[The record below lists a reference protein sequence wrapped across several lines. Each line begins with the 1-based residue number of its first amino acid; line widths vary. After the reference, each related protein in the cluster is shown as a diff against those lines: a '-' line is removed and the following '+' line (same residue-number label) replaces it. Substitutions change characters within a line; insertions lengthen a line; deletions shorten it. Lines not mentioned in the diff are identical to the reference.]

1 MTHGPTAASR
11 ALMSYRRATAVVC
24 LLLLGVFGLSVPS
37 PSVTAAGP
45 TLTIVSPV
53 DGAVVGY
60 GTPAIVQFLVS
71 NFVLVQ
77 PGRVG
82 QVVNATE
89 GHVDVYV
96 DGGYA
101 WMATRVEPIVLPL
114 SSGPHTIRLQ
124 LVGNDGAPLSPDV
137 NKSVRVMTTHGPAAG
152 IPRIAIVSP
161 RPGQLTGHDVY
172 VSVEVSNFTF
182 VDAHGQPNAPNE
194 GHFELF
200 LAGVL
205 RQDLSRSDTG
215 FLVDLPDGN
224 NTITAR
230 LVNNDHTPLSPDVSA
245 NVTIKVKGTS
255 VSVLSETLSGGVAI
269 LLAAILAVLIFRRR
283 KALARIAKGR
293 SQKP

>member
-1 MTHGPTAASR
+1 MVRCLPPA
-11 ALMSYRRATAVVC
+11 RRTAVPHLRTIAVAWI
-24 LLLLGVFGLSVPS
+24 LLLGVVGFCVANPS
-37 PSVTAAGP
+37 AAAAGP
-45 TLTIVSPV
+45 TLVIVSPA
-53 DGAVVGY
+53 DGTVVGN
-60 GTPAIVQFLVS
+60 GTPATVDFVVS

-82 QVVNATE
+82 QIGSPTE

-101 WMATRVEPIVLPL
+101 WMATQVGPIVLPL
-114 SSGPHTIRLQ
+114 ASGPHTVLLRL
-124 LVGNDGAPLSPDV
+124 VMDNGTPLTPDV
-137 NKSVRVMTTHGPAAG
+137 NASVRIMATHGPAAG
-152 IPRIAIVSP
+152 IPTIAIISP
-161 RPGQLTGHDVY
+161 VPGQLTGHDVY

-182 VDAHGQPNAPNE
+182 VDAHGQPSAPNE

-200 LAGVL
+200 LAGDL
-205 RQDLSRSDTG
+205 RQDLSHYGTG

-245 NVTIKVKGTS
+245 SVTITVKGTS
-255 VSVLSETLSGGVAI
+255 VSVLSETMSGSIAL
-269 LLAAILAVLIFRRR
+269 LLAAILMVLIIRRR
-283 KALARIAKGR
+283 KALARIAKER